1 MASRLYPTV
10 QMSKDIFLALHSEGQ
25 ADFFQAILFG
35 VREMCDDEEVVVHV
49 KGFVPFHASGNDL
62 VPALSQLLSLH
73 GQTVLG
79 WFASFQAAPFRR
91 DFGSTVNSLSHISQ
105 DMATIYFE
113 VFQRALFRTFLLNW
127 KKELSSEAS
136 GGTSDFVDEASVIL
150 KDLVGLVCVRG
161 SPLAGSSAILSY
173 QSPSINTDQ
182 LITELAGSSGQ
193 FPFLSAEAASGFP
206 ELKDIEKLHESLI
219 RDTVAENVKGNLN
232 GAEVL
237 ATLAHPPPL
246 HDTNS
251 GTATRKRKST
261 ADIQI
266 GKGNKKVKT
275 DFKLAQEIRRIPDEN
290 IQVFPGQRSDFLRRV
305 NSAHSMIFCSPF
317 DELSFSSLLPSDPT
331 AERMTEFSELT
342 PNLISKYD
350 AMSTYMTTTV
360 ATKMERY
367 QETCKKYNVLLRC
380 LDSLNRIN
388 REDIRKAVLKEGTE
402 GNEVADDADVAVP
415 MEGVEQSENAAEVEI
430 MREANDGVHLV
441 QREREGDELVVTN
454 GAMPDAPSSMMSPHE
469 TPARNDE
476 KAQQPS
482 KEEASS
488 TDTVT
493 QPMDISAGVGRESS
507 LSDNVATEAE
517 NAAKKR
523 ELSPTPSVEI
533 EASVSDKR
541 LGLDSPTGHDSDEV
555 ERRMQAA
562 TIEQEIKLTT
572 TREIEPQDRPVNVS
586 IGKAEVNE
594 EEKINRSISPEE
606 EPPTP
611 NERAP
616 VEAKRDVTPA
626 SPEKPEIPSEPKT
639 DDTEEMEEAPRAV
652 EKLTAEPFAEIETPP
667 KEKPAPRRIG
677 LQEYLRQKGK
687 LPAVTST
694 STESTPP
701 SLEDGCEDEVQQDA
715 DVPSEIP
722 KPQTPELGQTPSDRK
737 DREDRLIGSGEEQ
750 EHKNDQPKETGRSPQ
765 YATREQTPVT
775 RVKQTPD
782 SSEPDHNQSNQD
794 AGGNSSL
801 DSSVSEPAKH
811 AKGTVRRD
819 IGSEASKT
827 ATVETV
833 ASPHR
838 STSSRVSSR
847 SSSIDGRQQ
856 STSRSAPASTVTSD
870 KDDVEEGEVS
880 DSMDRRS
887 SSSGRHDRTRRSGYF
902 GSTPLYTSLYGDRP
916 SREPSSPVVASRRLE
931 RDGSRG
937 WSPLSSGGRDR
948 ERDRDRAGSKE
959 RERHWDGRE
968 RERDR
973 GDREG
978 SFNSYRPG
986 SGTWDRDRDRER
998 YSFSR
1003 ERDRDSYQPERE
1015 RTERDSYQPDRERT
1029 ERDSYQPER
1038 DRDRGERDSYQPD
1051 RDRDRERTERERF
1064 GGDSYHPS
1072 RDSGSSVSS
1081 WRPRD
1086 GRPR

>member
-10 QMSKDIFLALHSEGQ
+10 QMSKDIFLALHAEGQ
-25 ADFFQAILFG
+25 AEFFQAILFG
-35 VREMCDDEEVVVHV
+35 VREMCDDEELVVHV

-73 GQTVLG
+73 GQTVIG
-79 WFASFQAAPFRR
+79 WFAAAPFRR
-91 DFGSTVNSLSHISQ
+91 DFGNTVNSLGHISH

-127 KKELSSEAS
+127 KKELSSETS
-136 GGTSDFVDEASVIL
+136 GGTSEFVDEASVIL

-161 SPLAGSSAILSY
+161 SPLAGSSAIFSY

-182 LITELAGSSGQ
+182 LIAELAGSSGQ
-193 FPFLSAEAASGFP
+193 FPFLSAETASGFP
-206 ELKDIEKLHESLI
+206 ELKDIEKLHESFI
-219 RDTVAENVKGNLN
+219 RDTVAEHVKGDLN

-237 ATLAHPPPL
+237 ATLAHPSPL
-246 HDTNS
+246 QDTNN
-251 GTATRKRKST
+251 GIAPRKRKST
-261 ADIQI
+261 ADIPTDR
-266 GKGNKKVKT
+266 GSKKVKT
-275 DFKLAQEIRRIPDEN
+275 DSKLAQEIRRIPDEN

-305 NSAHSMIFCSPF
+305 NSSHSMIFCSPF

-331 AERMTEFSELT
+331 AERVSEFSELT

-388 REDIRKAVLKEGTE
+388 RENIRKAVLKEGKE
-402 GNEVADDADVAVP
+402 GNEAGDDVDVAVP
-415 MEGVEQSENAAEVEI
+415 MEGVEQSENAAEGETTQ
-430 MREANDGVHLV
+430 EADNAVHAV
-441 QREREGDELVVTN
+441 QREREGDKLVVTN
-454 GAMPDAPSSMMSPHE
+454 GAMSGAPSSIMSSHE

-476 KAQQPS
+476 KAQRS
-482 KEEASS
+482 SEEKASP
-488 TDTVT
+488 TGTTT
-493 QPMDISAGVGRESS
+493 QPMDLSTEGGRES
-507 LSDNVATEAE
+507 LSDNVAAEAE
-517 NAAKKR
+517 NAAKSR
-523 ELSPTPSVEI
+523 GLSSSPSGEI
-533 EASVSDKR
+533 EASVSNK
-541 LGLDSPTGHDSDEV
+541 LVLHSPTGRDSDEV
-555 ERRMQAA
+555 ERPIQEA
-562 TIEQEIKLTT
+562 TVDKEETST
-572 TREIEPQDRPVNVS
+572 SNMEIEPRDSPKNIS
-586 IGKAEVNE
+586 NDKAEVNE
-594 EEKINRSISPEE
+594 EETIKKSMSPEE

-611 NERAP
+611 TERAP
-616 VEAKRDVTPA
+616 EEAKRDVTPP
-626 SPEKPEIPSEPKT
+626 SLEKPEIPSEPKT
-639 DDTEEMEEAPRAV
+639 DNTEEMEEPPRAV
-652 EKLTAEPFAEIETPP
+652 EKLTAEPIAEIEAPA
-667 KEKPAPRRIG
+667 EVKPAPRRIG

-687 LPAVTST
+687 LPSVTST
-694 STESTPP
+694 STEPTPP
-701 SLEDGCEDEVQQDA
+701 SLEGAGEEQEQQNA
-715 DVPSEIP
+715 DVPPEIP
-722 KPQTPELGQTPSDRK
+722 KPQTPELGQTPSDVK
-737 DREDRLIGSGEEQ
+737 AGDDKVAGSGEDQ
-750 EHKNDQPKETGRSPQ
+750 ENKNDQPKETDRSPQ
-765 YATREQTPVT
+765 YTTRERTPVKL
-775 RVKQTPD
+775 VKQAD
-782 SSEPDHNQSNQD
+782 DIQSNQD
-794 AGGNSSL
+794 ADGKSPV
-801 DSSVSEPAKH
+801 DSSVSEPAKN
-811 AKGTVRRD
+811 AKGTGRRD

-827 ATVETV
+827 ATAETI

-847 SSSIDGRQQ
+847 SSSVDGRQQ
-856 STSRSAPASTVTSD
+856 STSRSAPASTITSD

-887 SSSGRHDRTRRSGYF
+887 TSSGRQDRTRRSGYF

-916 SREPSSPVVASRRLE
+916 SREPSSPGVASRRLE

-948 ERDRDRAGSKE
+948 ERDRDRGDRDRAGSKE

-998 YSFSR
+998 YSYSR
-1003 ERDRDSYQPERE
+1003 ERDRDSYQPERERTE

-1051 RDRDRERTERERF
+1051 RDRDRERAERERF

-1072 RDSGSSVSS
+1072 RDSGSGVSS

-1086 GRPR
+1086 ARPR